1 MLCSAK
7 TLSAVIGW
15 LKFLAAAAHDTGR
28 SEAGTENRGPLC
40 RPESRIAV
48 VAHAGI
54 IRHTLSAF
62 AKGLPRAAASDLT
75 QEFNNCEMRSIVLS
89 DATVAPPSDKTR
101 FPGGH
106 QWETAHL

>member
-1 MLCSAK
+1 MQRL
-7 TLSAVIGW
+7 TLHFMSSMSFQ
-15 LKFLAAAAHDTGR
+15 LLLPMTQTCLRLAED
-28 SEAGTENRGPLC
+28 RGVLR

-75 QEFNNCEMRSIVLS
+75 QEFNNCEMRSVVLS
-89 DATVAPPSDKTR
+89 DASVAPPPDKSR

-106 QWETAHL
+106 QWETATL

>member
-1 MLCSAK
+1 MAQIG
-7 TLSAVIGW
+7 LSGA
-15 LKFLAAAAHDTGR
+15 DD
-28 SEAGTENRGPLC
+28 RGFLC

-75 QEFNNCEMRSIVLS
+75 QEFNNCEMRSVVLS
-89 DATVAPPSDKTR
+89 DASAAPPLDKAR

-106 QWETAHL
+106 QWETANL

>member
-1 MLCSAK
+1 MTFQLLLPMTQAG
-7 TLSAVIGW
+7 LSRAE
-15 LKFLAAAAHDTGR
+15 D
-28 SEAGTENRGPLC
+28 RGALR

-75 QEFNNCEMRSIVLS
+75 QEFNNCEMRSVVLS
-89 DATVAPPSDKTR
+89 DASVAPPPDKTR